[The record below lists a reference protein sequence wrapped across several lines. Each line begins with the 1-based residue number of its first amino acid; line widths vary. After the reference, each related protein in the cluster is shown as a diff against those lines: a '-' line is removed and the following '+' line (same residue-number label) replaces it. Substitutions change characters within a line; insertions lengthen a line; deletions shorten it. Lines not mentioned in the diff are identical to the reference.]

1 MSESQGVGT
10 MARKPVASDAADA
23 FAAGLETAVLQGLGA
38 AIENA
43 VEAQQQLYVT
53 GQAAFTAAVARR
65 LSGSAEPAESA
76 DEPAAAEAPEDPE
89 DGRARLREALPSASA
104 GSGLDPAET
113 ARSLMTAF
121 AESLDLLAAVNAQ
134 QMMGYTR
141 VLLALGFDYQGK
153 ELGPAAVK
161 ALEEVFDGE
170 AVAQVLAALAA
181 EAKAFPSAPASAG

>member
-10 MARKPVASDAADA
+10 MARKPAASEAADA
-23 FAAGLETAVLQGLGA
+23 FAAGLEAAVLQGLGA

-43 VEAQQQLYVT
+43 VQAQQQLYVT

-65 LSGSAEPAESA
+65 LSGSAEPAEGT
-76 DEPAAAEAPEDPE
+76 DEAGAAAAPEDPE
-89 DGRARLREALPSASA
+89 DVRARLREALSLAAA
-104 GSGLDPAET
+104 GPGLDPAET
-113 ARSLMTAF
+113 TRTLMTAF

-134 QMMGYTR
+134 QMMGYVR
-141 VLLALGFDYQGK
+141 VLLALGFEYQGE

-170 AVAQVLAALAA
+170 ALAQVLAALAA
-181 EAKAFPSAPASAG
+181 ERKAFPNDPAQAG